1 MLLNSLQENT
11 SQECCF
17 NNHNITVENVVFD
30 TEGDAVAVS
39 RHLFVSYQNYGS
51 RAISVYLL

>member
-1 MLLNSLQENT
+1 MLLKSLQENT

-30 TEGDAVAVS
+30 TEGDPVAVS
-39 RHLFVSYQNYGS
+39 RHLYVSYRNYGS
-51 RAISVYLL
+51 CVISV